1 MPRFRDTEL
10 SLNPS
15 VPRKERVKDPK
26 NIMRSVDPAALEM
39 LAKYNGSDISTGYSR
54 YAAQQPQCAF
64 GYEGVCCRICIQG
77 PCRVKGLEGDKSKGI
92 CGARDY
98 TIVAR
103 NIARAAAG
111 GASAHSDHGR
121 EIVYTMLA
129 AVRGETGDFKV
140 KDEDKLR
147 RVAANV
153 GITVEGK
160 DTNALAEEMGK
171 EQHAPVKKGHLL
183 PAPEVEVG
191 KGIFAAALADAA
203 QNSFVGRFLI

>member
-111 GASAHSDHGR
+111 GASAGC
-121 EIVYTMLA
+121 
-129 AVRGETGDFKV
+129 
-140 KDEDKLR
+140 
-147 RVAANV
+147 
-153 GITVEGK
+153 
-160 DTNALAEEMGK
+160 
-171 EQHAPVKKGHLL
+171 
-183 PAPEVEVG
+183 
-191 KGIFAAALADAA
+191 ADAGRYGLCPNA
-203 QNSFVGRFLI
+203 DLGLLVLGQRPCISSAGSGRFLRCCLRGRRTK